1 MRAIRSDREHAEIDK
16 TRCLLFDEA
25 KVAAAYA
32 ALPSDLRPAD
42 VAQSYEELITTFNE
56 GEAGAKGGAEGGG
69 KTGEEGKEGKEGKD
83 GKDGGGGK
91 GGKEAKRRR
100 SLSYVSPSRKGHGV
114 AAKTIAG
121 ANGTSRPMAWVVA
134 WSPLGLPLLLPKACG
149 APCASFVPTYDWQV
163 RRRGRR
169 GRERRRD
176 G

>member
-1 MRAIRSDREHAEIDK
+1 MDK
-16 TRCLLFDEA
+16 TRRLLFDEA

-32 ALPSDLRPAD
+32 ALPGDLRPAD

-56 GEAGAKGGAEGGG
+56 GGAGAKGGAEGDG
-69 KTGEEGKEGKEGKD
+69 KTGEKGKEGKEGKE
-83 GKDGGGGK
+83 GGGK

-114 AAKTIAG
+114 AAETIAG

-169 GRERRRD
+169 GRGRQRD